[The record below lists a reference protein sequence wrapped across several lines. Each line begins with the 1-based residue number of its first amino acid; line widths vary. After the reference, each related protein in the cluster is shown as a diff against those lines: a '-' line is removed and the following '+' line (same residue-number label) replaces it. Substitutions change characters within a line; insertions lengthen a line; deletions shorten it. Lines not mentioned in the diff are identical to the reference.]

1 MNWTDWYT
9 DTVDIYRVTAAT
21 QNNLTT
27 HTRGLVRQGVAC
39 RVYQNSP
46 KVINMTQTAANTN
59 DDSMLACDN
68 SVDIR
73 AGDELIIHRGGLPH
87 AIRAFAGEPH
97 YYTEP
102 FGAVMPGL
110 AHQQIK
116 LLNQERVKDGE
127 RDGSQGTG
135 GTA

>member
-1 MNWTDWYT
+1 MVWSDWYT

-27 HTRGLVRQGVAC
+27 HSRELVQKGVPC

-46 KVINMTQTAANTN
+46 KVIGMTQTAANTN

-68 SVDIR
+68 SADIR

-102 FGAVMPGL
+102 FGAIMPGL

-116 LLNQERVKDGE
+116 LLNQERVKDG
-127 RDGSQGTG
+127 
-135 GTA
+135 APA

>member
-1 MNWTDWYT
+1 MVWSDWYT
-9 DTVDIYRVTAAT
+9 DTVDIYWVAAAT

-27 HTRGLVRQGVAC
+27 HSRELVQKGVPC

-46 KVINMTQTAANTN
+46 KVIGMTQTAANTN

-68 SVDIR
+68 GVDIR
-73 AGDELIIHRGGLPH
+73 TGDELIIRRGGLPH
-87 AIRAFAGEPH
+87 TIRAFAGEPH

-102 FGAVMPGL
+102 FGAIMPGL

-116 LLNQERVKDGE
+116 LLNQERVKDG
-127 RDGSQGTG
+127 
-135 GTA
+135 APA

>member
-9 DTVDIYRVTAAT
+9 DTVDIYRVTATT

-102 FGAVMPGL
+102 FGAVVPGL

-127 RDGSQGTG
+127 QAT
-135 GTA
+135 

>member
-27 HTRGLVRQGVAC
+27 HTRGLVRQGVSC